1 MAWTA
6 PKVDWTSIDGA
17 AYGDFN
23 EIGENLVVLKTHAD
37 ATTGVHGAVSA
48 PTASKFMIR
57 DASGRAQVAA
67 PDADADIARKDTVT
81 VHTTNVA
88 NPHATTKTHVG
99 LGNVT
104 NNAQI
109 PIAGGTFTGRAYAVS
124 PDTSYTTAQIRN
136 IVLRTT
142 VPGAGDLQNGEV
154 AFVYEV

>member
-6 PKVDWTSIDGA
+6 PKVDWISSDGVDA
-17 AYGDFN
+17 AELN
-23 EIGENLVVLKTHAD
+23 KIGENLVVLKTHAD

-67 PDADADIARKDTVT
+67 PDAAADIARKDTVT
-81 VHTTNVA
+81 AHSTDSA

-104 NNAQI
+104 NDAQI
-109 PIAGGTFTGRAYAVS
+109 PIAGGTFTGKAYGDF
-124 PDTSYTTAQIRN
+124 PNTDYTTAQIRD

-142 VPGAGDLQNGEV
+142 VPGAGDLENGQV